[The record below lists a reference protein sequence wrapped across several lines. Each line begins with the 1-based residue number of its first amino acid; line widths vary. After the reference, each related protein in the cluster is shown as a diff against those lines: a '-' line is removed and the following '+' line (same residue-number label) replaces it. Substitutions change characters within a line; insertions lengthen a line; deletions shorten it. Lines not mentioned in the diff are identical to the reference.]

1 MYLSSP
7 FLFEHRIEYRPEEP
21 TVTLMC
27 RFGFL
32 DESDALWVNHL
43 RGKDMLDVA
52 ELFASELKAFQL
64 RLPSLEQLKK
74 G

>member
-1 MYLSSP
+1 
-7 FLFEHRIEYRPEEP
+7 
-21 TVTLMC
+21 MC

-43 RGKDMLDVA
+43 RGRDMLEVA
-52 ELFASELKAFQL
+52 ELFSRELQQASL
-64 RLPSLEQLKK
+64 RLPSLEELES